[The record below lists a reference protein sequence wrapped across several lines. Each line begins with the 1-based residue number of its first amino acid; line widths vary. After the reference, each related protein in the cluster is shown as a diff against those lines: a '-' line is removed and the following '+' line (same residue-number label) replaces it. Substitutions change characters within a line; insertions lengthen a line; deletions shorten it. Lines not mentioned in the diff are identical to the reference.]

1 MQRGLRKHKPINKVW
16 NNCLIHTFVCQK
28 RFSSHRIHRLAQRP
42 SPSIICIGSY
52 CTLCAVRCTAC
63 ECEWEYTVSRMN
75 FMFIFCVSYYLYY
88 SFIYRTVRPTD
99 RPTKRPVSSQSQCI
113 GIIKHI
119 IFTIIEQISLPA
131 PQHIECNTCT
141 GAMNGHCCV
150 VM

>member
-1 MQRGLRKHKPINKVW
+1 MLGTRGRMEMQRGLRKHKPINKVW

-99 RPTKRPVSSQSQCI
+99 Q
-113 GIIKHI
+113 
-119 IFTIIEQISLPA
+119 A
-131 PQHIECNTCT
+131 T
-141 GAMNGHCCV
+141 GLESESVHWHNQTYNIHHHRTDFSTRTATY
-150 VM
+150 